1 MEETEREYPDG
12 QRKQGGWGLF
22 GIQGRQDFS
31 LKKMQLI
38 LQASQMVQMNPP
50 TMQETWEV
58 QV

>member
-1 MEETEREYPDG
+1 MEETEREWPDE

-31 LKKMQLI
+31 LEKMQLT

-50 TMQETWEV
+50 AVQET
-58 QV
+58 